1 MTFKCIQGVQKE
13 SYSWDCDWCGC
24 SQSGETFPD
33 TWSSLDWH
41 SNTGVTEFHVC
52 GSCTIKINGTR
63 SLPKVKAELPPH
75 LESVAANLRTRYA
88 SKHARARRV
97 VVLTNYA
104 IAEINDKIRS
114 LNEDLDIAFDDLL
127 EVLGEMR
134 ALRDD
139 VLSWFADLP
148 ADTYEDGVRELLQK
162 LESARFEMPDV
173 PQIDELNTFADDEKS
188 YDCGVPEILLPK
200 KEVK

>member
-13 SYSWDCDWCGC
+13 SYSWDCDWCGRG
-24 SQSGETFPD
+24 QSGETFPD
-33 TWSSLDWH
+33 TWSSLAWH
-41 SNTGVTEFHVC
+41 SNTGVTEIHVC
-52 GSCTIKINGTR
+52 DLCTIKINGTR

-75 LESVAANLRTRYA
+75 LESVAKSLRSRYA
-88 SKHARARRV
+88 NKHSRARRV
-97 VVLTNYA
+97 VVLTNDA
-104 IAEINDKIRS
+104 IVEINDKIRS

-139 VLSWFADLP
+139 ALSWFADRP
-148 ADTYEDGVRELLQK
+148 TNTYEDGVRELLQK
-162 LESARFEMPDV
+162 LESAKFEMPDV
-173 PQIDELNTFADDEKS
+173 PNIDELDTFADDEES